1 MPPTTHIERTCADA
15 GLVGPEPAGHGA
27 APDAQP
33 TQALN
38 WLPTSYYRL
47 RDSRLAARIVSVEAN
62 RIRGDVFP
70 VARLRLVN
78 GQPVV
83 DSSEIEET
91 GTRLHGAHP
100 LSPAGPAKAEGKLSI
115 VHSMWEGKQSTNKTG
130 ETTMYTKTRSLAVS
144 GLMIALVTI
153 TVLMFTCRAASTG
166 AGNSQQPGPQSVSA
180 PQQSYADVVDR
191 AAPAVVTIR
200 SARRIRAPQQFPF
213 FDDPFFRQFFGDRYR
228 NSPRESRPLVE
239 RALGSGVIVSAD
251 GHILTNHHVVD
262 GADQISVELS
272 DRRTFDAKLI
282 GSDAPS
288 DLALLRIEAN
298 NLRVLTLGDSD
309 KVRVGDVC
317 LAVGNPLGIGE
328 TVTAGII
335 SARGRATGLSDG
347 SFEDFLQTDAAINH
361 GNSGGA
367 LVNTRGELIGINSQI
382 LSPSGENI
390 GIGFAIPSNMARS
403 VMEQLM
409 KGGKVRRG
417 RLGVGIQDI
426 TSDLAKSLS
435 LEDTRGVLVNSV
447 DANGPAER
455 AGIHP
460 GDIITAVNGKRVD
473 STNSLR
479 NHIAGTPPGTEIA
492 LTILRDGQ
500 ERQIRARLSELP
512 ADRESAASADESES
526 RREQLGISV
535 EPLTPELVERLGLRR
550 GTQGVVVVGVDPG
563 GPAAEAGIQPDD
575 VILEINRQPIKS
587 ATELRAAMRRSGSRP
602 ALLLV
607 SRNGRDLFLAVRPK

>member
-1 MPPTTHIERTCADA
+1 
-15 GLVGPEPAGHGA
+15 
-27 APDAQP
+27 
-33 TQALN
+33 
-38 WLPTSYYRL
+38 
-47 RDSRLAARIVSVEAN
+47 
-62 RIRGDVFP
+62 
-70 VARLRLVN
+70 
-78 GQPVV
+78 
-83 DSSEIEET
+83 
-91 GTRLHGAHP
+91 
-100 LSPAGPAKAEGKLSI
+100 
-115 VHSMWEGKQSTNKTG
+115 
-130 ETTMYTKTRSLAVS
+130 MYTKTRSLAVS